1 MNLRAFLS
9 QQNLNLLPN
18 SAADWKVGYQFEW
31 DRPILKTKADIT
43 NIYIGNHLYSIANN
57 PDVLTKEERDKIA
70 KDFDTINKK
79 SLVDANL
86 NTINVDK
93 QHDFRAVVSLPNFGI
108 KVKPGF
114 AYKVIKKF
122 SIEGVSYKC
131 LSGDC
136 YSLLQESVLALKRL
150 DKKAYKSICEKA
162 YAEQFWYATKLAVH
176 VEQEYAGKL
185 KAEWAMEGVSI
196 KVDASVEG
204 EGYKKLSVN
213 LKAGCPFAVKV
224 KSLED
229 LVS

>member
-1 MNLRAFLS
+1 MNLRTFLS
-9 QQNLNLLPN
+9 QQNLHLLPN

-43 NIYIGNHLYSIANN
+43 NIYICNHLYSVANN
-57 PDVLTKEERDKIA
+57 PEVLTKDERDKIA
-70 KDFDTINKK
+70 KDFDALNRKN
-79 SLVDANL
+79 LVDANL

-108 KVKPGF
+108 KVSPSFG
-114 AYKVIKKF
+114 YKVIKKF
-122 SIEGVSYKC
+122 NIEGVSYKA
-131 LSGDC
+131 LSGDS

-150 DKKAYKSICEKA
+150 DKKAYRTICEKA

-176 VEQEYAGKL
+176 VQQIYAAQL
-185 KAEWAMEGVSI
+185 KAEWAIDGVSI
-196 KVDASVEG
+196 NVEASAEG

-213 LKAGCPFAVKV
+213 LKAICPFAVKV